1 MNKFKN
7 VNKYININKYKNI
20 KTCVN
25 NIKFASIKE
34 AERYNILNLLERSGK
49 ISNLELQK
57 KYILIPKQKGYREC
71 AYYADFVYIL
81 NRTGKL
87 IVEDVKGVKTEV
99 YKIKKKLMKYIY
111 NIDISEV

>member
-7 VNKYININKYKNI
+7 VNKYKNT
-20 KTCVN
+20 KTVID

-34 AERYNILNLLERSGK
+34 AERYNILNLLERTGK

-81 NRTGKL
+81 NRTNEV
-87 IVEDVKGVKTEV
+87 IVEDVKGVRTEV

-111 NIDISEV
+111 NIDIKEI